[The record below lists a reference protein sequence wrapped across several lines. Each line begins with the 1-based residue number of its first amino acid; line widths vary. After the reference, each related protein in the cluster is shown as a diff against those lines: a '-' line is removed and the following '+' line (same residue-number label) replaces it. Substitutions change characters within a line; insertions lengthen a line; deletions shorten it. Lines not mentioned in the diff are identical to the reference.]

1 VDIIVSKQG
10 KDEVLVSPGIGE
22 YFGEVSLMFPDN
34 VRTAGVVA
42 GAEGCT
48 CLQLSGA
55 AWEHVKKLPYMKGPA
70 RRLGM
75 TARNRMGNKLGVSA
89 KKMDRGAA
97 AAVLPC
103 CVVVCRAVLCS
114 FVVVVVVVVLFVCC
128 RQICSREELR
138 HFSRHPSTSILPPL
152 HARIP
157 NSPFPTPASRHT
169 PPPRLTPPYPRL
181 TPALPR
187 QPHTRLAPFHTS
199 TPPYP
204 ALPRLTPA
212 LPRLT
217 PPYPANR
224 TLDWPPSTQ
233 EISFFQKMD
242 RSLLDVMGGCF
253 SMEAYSEGQVIMEE
267 GKDTDEGFFVVV
279 DGSCRVTSRNSGD
292 QGLDKDAK
300 LMEHGDYFGEIG
312 LVEKIP
318 RTATVTCHENCLLL
332 RLKKEV
338 FDRFMEMISLEM
350 RQDMA
355 AEIKKRATHMISGE
369 VADLVDASNVAL
381 GMKVKA

>member
-1 VDIIVSKQG
+1 MLAPQVDQIGRNFTSKLYQPGVSILVSPPPCVCLPEPPHSMMDIKRERRVESESAGCVDGASPAPRTPSVYLADVVACERERERANGTRNQTSDTCLTLCPPASQPSPFLVISDPGYAATPLPPPFPRDPRPHPQPPLQDEIIAKGTTGAGCLYIIEAGRVDIIVSKQG

-169 PPPRLTPPYPRL
+169 PTSRHT
-181 TPALPR
+181 
-187 QPHTRLAPFHTS
+187 PHTCRRPLGVA
-199 TPPYP
+199 
-204 ALPRLTPA
+204 
-212 LPRLT
+212 
-217 PPYPANR
+217 
-224 TLDWPPSTQ
+224 
-233 EISFFQKMD
+233 
-242 RSLLDVMGGCF
+242 VMN
-253 SMEAYSEGQVIMEE
+253 
-267 GKDTDEGFFVVV
+267 T
-279 DGSCRVTSRNSGD
+279 R
-292 QGLDKDAK
+292 
-300 LMEHGDYFGEIG
+300 
-312 LVEKIP
+312 
-318 RTATVTCHENCLLL
+318 
-332 RLKKEV
+332 
-338 FDRFMEMISLEM
+338 
-350 RQDMA
+350 
-355 AEIKKRATHMISGE
+355 
-369 VADLVDASNVAL
+369 
-381 GMKVKA
+381 